1 MRLPTHSSGWT
12 VLSSHFYLPPAAA
25 DSSSCSPTSG
35 PTSFKFQPAIP
46 PETLRTSGFSWITY
60 AIIWWRIS
68 GRIFS
73 LWTALCRILLS
84 SGLWPVPNGSL
95 QSKWNS
101 GLDQRYRLGA
111 RRRGQVCVARGRQ
124 YPLRIHLT
132 WRLGVNTCCLL
143 ASAVLAGFVEI
154 CLFCK

>member
-12 VLSSHFYLPPAAA
+12 VLSSYFYFTPAAA
-25 DSSSCSPTSG
+25 DSSFCSLTSG
-35 PTSFKFQPAIP
+35 STSFKFQPAIP
-46 PETLRTSGFSWITY
+46 PETLRTLRFSWITY
-60 AIIWWRIS
+60 TITWWKIS

-73 LWTALCRILLS
+73 LWTALCRILLP
-84 SGLWPVPNGSL
+84 SGPWPVPNGSL

-111 RRRGQVCVARGRQ
+111 RRRGQVRVARGGQ
-124 YPLRIHLT
+124 YPLRLHLT
-132 WRLGVNTCCLL
+132 WRLGVNTCLL